1 MAFKV
6 YRGGGIA
13 FPGPPMVQL
22 QSQPPNHPMD
32 AFTANPQ
39 IDEATELAAMED
51 DGYGY
56 ENWDDD
62 QALEAYSLE
71 CAFGPDF

>member
-1 MAFKV
+1 
-6 YRGGGIA
+6 
-13 FPGPPMVQL
+13 
-22 QSQPPNHPMD
+22 MD

-39 IDEATELAAMED
+39 IDEAPELDAMEERE
-51 DGYGY
+51 YGY
-56 ENWDDD
+56 EDWDGD